1 MPAIKAAIKYATRLQ
16 ALLSDQYE
24 IDVYKNK
31 EEQLK
36 NLLTEGKRHEFD
48 GRVMKVIEILSP
60 ILLVFGFLYLLGGAH
75 PNEWDNNALLKFFPD
90 AHGILIIPFR
100 LFWVLILPVL
110 TVNGKFGLELITA
123 AYACRSFYKAKQY
136 TKIKNVVSTV
146 SKFVIAAIIVWHL
159 LLIIIEGK
167 TFVEGVVFFVI
178 AVIVCRVFGFIIS
191 KMIVAVSNAKTVG
204 KKVGLSIAFVVAL
217 VVINVFSARIP
228 AINENV
234 RESAVKT
241 EDTAKVS
248 DSDNKIQ
255 SFTVELVNEDTS
267 DFQAIDVASV
277 EADSVLVSSKGNRYE
292 PKFMIDGDT
301 TTSWQEGEDGAGEG
315 QVFLA
320 KFGDNQKVDYVV
332 IHNGNHKSEKLYYN
346 NNRIK
351 SLNITINDQSANIE
365 LEDSM
370 DPQVIRINGAESI
383 NEVRFEIVSVYSG
396 DKYNDTCVAEVQ
408 FLCR

>member
-1 MPAIKAAIKYATRLQ
+1 MIE
-16 ALLSDQYE
+16 E
-24 IDVYKNK
+24 I
-31 EEQLK
+31 
-36 NLLTEGKRHEFD
+36 
-48 GRVMKVIEILSP
+48 P
-60 ILLVFGFLYLLGGAH
+60 ILLFFGFLYLLGGAH

-90 AHGILIIPFR
+90 APGILIIPFR

-110 TVNGKFGLELITA
+110 SVNGKFGLELITA

-167 TFVEGVVFFVI
+167 SFVEGVVFFVI

-191 KMIVAVSNAKTVG
+191 KMFVAVSNAKTVG
-204 KKVGLSIAFVVAL
+204 KKVGLSIAFVIVL

-228 AINENV
+228 AINESV
-234 RESAVKT
+234 RESAV
-241 EDTAKVS
+241 EKVEES
-248 DSDNKIQ
+248 SSHEQ
-255 SFTVELVNEDTS
+255 SFTIELVHEDIS
-267 DFQAIDVASV
+267 DCQAIDVASV

-292 PKFMIDGDT
+292 PEFMIDGDT

-315 QVFLA
+315 KVFLA
-320 KFGDNQKVDYVV
+320 KFSDNQKIDYVV
-332 IHNGNHKSEKLYYN
+332 IFNGNHKSEKLYYN
-346 NNRIK
+346 NNRIR
-351 SLNITINDQSANIE
+351 SMNITINGQSSNIE
-365 LEDSM
+365 FEDSM
-370 DPQVIRINGAESI
+370 DPQVIRINGAESV
-383 NEVRFEIVSVYSG
+383 NEVQFEIVSVYSG